1 MFFIQQPSALRP
13 RAFLHTASSREKQ
26 AYSDAH
32 ARNGQIKRITPKT
45 LPRRPQ
51 LYKLITYNLILPA
64 DHVPFGNTTD
74 PCQNQSSQFFL
85 RLAEIIKQHFASC
98 RLKLNMELCMPRAPY
113 PMLVVAGRQKS
124 LRKQSSQLWL
134 LGGSGV
140 KIVAEFWM
148 SVAAEIDPDFGCQVL
163 LNYFPHQ

>member
-1 MFFIQQPSALRP
+1 
-13 RAFLHTASSREKQ
+13 
-26 AYSDAH
+26 
-32 ARNGQIKRITPKT
+32 
-45 LPRRPQ
+45 
-51 LYKLITYNLILPA
+51 
-64 DHVPFGNTTD
+64 
-74 PCQNQSSQFFL
+74 
-85 RLAEIIKQHFASC
+85 
-98 RLKLNMELCMPRAPY
+98 MPRAPY